1 MKYRNLYITAVIV
14 LVTTFSGWFGGL
26 HSDSARDLYYTVK
39 QNVMLF
45 GQVYQAITDRYVEE
59 IDPEKFIRAGIRGML
74 DELDPYSVYLE
85 KESSDELRIMTEG
98 KYYGVGMRIVIRNG
112 WTTVA
117 EPPFPNSPAARAGI
131 REGDQIISVDG
142 QSTKGLSLSGT
153 ANKLR
158 GKEKGS
164 AVTIKIKRYG
174 EEKPLDFRLL
184 RDEIEVTDV
193 QYTGFV
199 RPNIGLIKL
208 DRFNRSAGQQI
219 RHAIQSLKDQGMTA
233 LILDLRGNPGGLL
246 DVAVS
251 VADNFIEKG
260 ELIVYT
266 QGRWEN
272 TRQEYRATRESLIGD
287 MPLAVL
293 VDGYSAS
300 ASEIVAG
307 AIQDLDRGVI
317 LGSETFGKGLVQT
330 VVPLDRRGERQV
342 KITTAQYYMPSG
354 RLIQRPEVFERG
366 PGSVLMNSSDSVAQ
380 KRDEKETEE
389 QEEDEKNAPKYF
401 TQNGRTVYGGGGIKP
416 DIEETFFE
424 MNRYEIELMRRSMFF
439 NYGLEFVDKHPNLSK
454 DFALSEQDVD
464 SFFQFIDSKEFDYKP
479 DGYEELEEIAKIA
492 QEESHYKALA
502 PSIEAMKETFE
513 IVKKNERKAS
523 KDHIR
528 FFLKREIAGKAF
540 GRDSYT
546 EAMFASDSTLIKAVD
561 VLQYL
566 EEYNRILGKKSATSE

>member
-1 MKYRNLYITAVIV
+1 MKHRHLYIAA
-14 LVTTFSGWFGGL
+14 LVVFFTSFSGLFVGL
-26 HSDSARDLYYTVK
+26 RSDSARDLYYKVK

-59 IDPEKFIRAGIRGML
+59 VDPEKFIRAGIHGML

-112 WTTVA
+112 WATVA

-142 QSTKGLSLSGT
+142 QSTKGFSLSET

-158 GKEKGS
+158 GREKGS
-164 AVTIKIKRYG
+164 AVTIQIKRYG
-174 EEKPLDFRLL
+174 EEKPLEFRLL

-193 QYTGFV
+193 HYTGFV

-208 DRFNRSAGQQI
+208 DRFNRSAGQQV
-219 RHAIQSLKDQGMTA
+219 REAVQSLKDQGMTA

-251 VADNFIEKG
+251 VADNFIDKG

-272 TRQEYRATRESLIGD
+272 TRQEYRASRESLIGD
-287 MPLAVL
+287 MPMAVL

-307 AIQDLDRGVI
+307 AIQDLDRGVV

-354 RLIQRPEVFERG
+354 RLIQRPEVFNRG
-366 PGSVLMNSSDSVAQ
+366 PGSVLVNSSDSVAQ
-380 KRDEKETEE
+380 KTKESKQQKENEK
-389 QEEDEKNAPKYF
+389 DAPKYF

-416 DIEETFFE
+416 DIESSSFR

-439 NYGLEFVDKHPNLSK
+439 NYGLEYVDKHPNLAK
-454 DFALSEQDVD
+454 DFALSEEDIE
-464 SFFQFIDSKEFDYKP
+464 SFFQFVDNKEFDYKP
-479 DGYEELEEIAKIA
+479 EGFQELEEIAKIA
-492 QEESHYKALA
+492 QEENYYDELA
-502 PSIEAMKETFE
+502 PSIDAMKEKFE
-513 IVKKNERKAS
+513 IVKQKERKAS
-523 KDHIR
+523 QDHIR

-540 GRDSYT
+540 GRDAYT
-546 EAMFASDSTLIKAVD
+546 EAMFASDSTLIKAVN
-561 VLQYL
+561 VLQSPD
-566 EEYNRILGKKSATSE
+566 EYNKILGTKLATSE